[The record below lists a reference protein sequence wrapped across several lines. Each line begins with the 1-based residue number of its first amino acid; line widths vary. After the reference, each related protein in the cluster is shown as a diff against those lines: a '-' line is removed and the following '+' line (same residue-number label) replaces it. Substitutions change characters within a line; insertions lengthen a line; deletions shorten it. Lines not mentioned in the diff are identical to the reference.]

1 MDFPTISS
9 NANMARLTIPW
20 MLSLLCATNLH
31 ISNDTLPFEFCA
43 LWLVCPPPAIRVRGY
58 LYLPLY
64 VTARIRGGYIPA
76 VPDCVEQELGILF
89 SARRKQAAVARV
101 ASRPSACIMMAAV
114 VILSP
119 LRDDYGGYK
128 LVPGISS
135 HIYQH
140 HWRPSQLD
148 SPAATGNYGGAMG

>member
-1 MDFPTISS
+1 M
-9 NANMARLTIPW
+9 
-20 MLSLLCATNLH
+20 
-31 ISNDTLPFEFCA
+31 
-43 LWLVCPPPAIRVRGY
+43 
-58 LYLPLY
+58 
-64 VTARIRGGYIPA
+64 
-76 VPDCVEQELGILF
+76 GILF
-89 SARRKQAAVARV
+89 SARRKLAAVARV
-101 ASRPSACIMMAAV
+101 ASRQPSACIMMAAV

-148 SPAATGNYGGAMG
+148 SPAATGNHGGAMG